1 MKSITSSS
9 NEFYKELVQ
18 LTKNKKHKDMIFF
31 EGEDLVKEA
40 DSKGIL
46 KYVII
51 NQEDNAYNKNS

>member
-40 DSKGIL
+40 DRNIKIC
-46 KYVII
+46 Y
-51 NQEDNAYNKNS
+51 Y

>member
-18 LTKNKKHKDMIFF
+18 LTKNKKHEDMIFF

-40 DSKGIL
+40 DSKGIV

-51 NQEDNAYNKNS
+51 NQEDRLHQK